1 MLYFTPRNVK
11 FVPITVAMDIE
22 YNPLT
27 ELPRQEA
34 LLRAL
39 VPGLAVLEQTLGIWL
54 TGSLAR
60 GDADRWSSV
69 DLHLLWRHDRL
80 GPAGQARP
88 SRLVQNSIEETFGD
102 ENVQIVQ
109 ICDSDLRGSL
119 QGICLGTQS
128 ANVTLNEPGPAGVL
142 FELSWT
148 LSTDFSEIVG
158 PDGTTQTLY
167 LSGQAADSCE
177 VATDRKQAA
186 IAPPDVEAVD
196 TNLGRFWLLLAR
208 LPAVLG
214 RQEQLAAHLLLTEMG
229 TLLIDLVVSLNGGS
243 RPQTKAR
250 INQYLGQAQL
260 EAFEKS
266 LGLRKSMWRGELD
279 SGANWIGQA
288 VALVVL
294 YRWYAPQLAEKH
306 SLTYPRLAEDCVL
319 TYLKAELKNWPAH
332 IRTG

>member
-1 MLYFTPRNVK
+1 
-11 FVPITVAMDIE
+11 MDIE

-27 ELPRQEA
+27 DLPRQDA

-39 VPGLAVLEQTLGIWL
+39 VPGLAALEQIHAVWL

-69 DLHLLWRHDRL
+69 DLHLLWRPDRHR
-80 GPAGQARP
+80 PACPAKP
-88 SRLVQNSIEETFGD
+88 SRLVQKNIEDTFGD
-102 ENVQIVQ
+102 EKVQIVQ
-109 ICDSDLRGSL
+109 ISDSDLGGSL
-119 QGICLGTQS
+119 QGICLGTRS
-128 ANVTLNEPGPAGVL
+128 AVDTSNEPGPAGVL
-142 FELSWT
+142 FELTWM

-158 PDGTTQTLY
+158 PDGATQTLY
-167 LSGQAADSCE
+167 MSDQAAGPFEATTDS
-177 VATDRKQAA
+177 KQAV

-196 TNLGRFWLLLAR
+196 TKLGRFWLLLAR

-250 INQYLGQAQL
+250 INRYLGQAQL

-266 LGLRKSMWRGELD
+266 LGLRKSKRQGEFD
-279 SGANWIGQA
+279 RGANWIGQA

-332 IRTG
+332 IKTG